1 MDDIIRI
8 IKSLENSVLLI
19 DGATET
25 VEHKKKTNKQ
35 KKRCI
40 SWCYDGTYGC
50 FIESTYGFSLFMRP
64 VTSLLIN
71 AISGKGVMRAG
82 KEQEGGILLLLALL
96 LMMKAVGKGVK
107 RVRKGYN
114 NMSQMDEKF

>member
-1 MDDIIRI
+1 
-8 IKSLENSVLLI
+8 
-19 DGATET
+19 
-25 VEHKKKTNKQ
+25 
-35 KKRCI
+35 
-40 SWCYDGTYGC
+40 
-50 FIESTYGFSLFMRP
+50 MRP